1 MAHHGSLTGACA
13 PDVTSATPMRSRS
26 LAAVVLSIAIHV
38 PPAFSQSAS
47 APQESRP
54 LRDLQAVACARGPIT
69 FEGGDGSSKEKAVV
83 VKGAPTGLLG
93 IRAEYDWLKQN
104 YPGYKRKSQA
114 LLPSGAKSYD
124 VLAIEMPDGKELSI
138 YFDVSDIWKGPAPP
152 EWTLT
157 SVATSPAKR
166 KFVDLKTIRPSGNY
180 LHACTMYD
188 VDQEQSTSAGNAFRS
203 AKQLEEFDCA
213 RGQGRVVGVAYS
225 SGNMG
230 GGAVVES
237 GWNLPTSLGVL
248 RPKSINEG
256 TAQVVCNLGAYLEQ
270 PNAWED
276 FAEAEGMSLFVDR
289 SALNR
294 VGSIVRMRV
303 MFDFTKPQ
311 LRAKEV
317 LPVRSQVMVFEYDC
331 DKKLRRPISQV
342 EYSGQRGKG
351 QVTQILSASD
361 AAFSSTSGE
370 DEFVE
375 AVCAVDKSTLK
386 TGAAAWTIVGGLAL
400 VSAVTLFYFRRSQ
413 S

>member
-1 MAHHGSLTGACA
+1 
-13 PDVTSATPMRSRS
+13 MRLRP
-26 LAAVVLSIAIHV
+26 LAAVVLSIAVHL

-47 APQESRP
+47 APQASRP
-54 LRDLQAVACARGPIT
+54 LPSLPAVACARGPIT

-138 YFDVSDIWKGPAPP
+138 YFDVSDIWKDPAPP

-188 VDQEQSTSAGNAFRS
+188 ADQEESTPGGIAFRS

-213 RGQGRVVGVAYS
+213 RGQGRLVGVAYS

-237 GWNLPTSLGVL
+237 GWNMPTSLGLL
-248 RPKSINEG
+248 RPTSMNEA
-256 TAQVVCNLGAYLEQ
+256 TAQVVCNLDGYLAQ
-270 PNAWED
+270 PKTWEE
-276 FAEAEGMSLFVDR
+276 FGEAEGMSLFIDR
-289 SALNR
+289 SAFRRIGSVAR
-294 VGSIVRMRV
+294 VRV
-303 MFDFTKPQ
+303 MFDFTRP
-311 LRAKEV
+311 RSHAND
-317 LPVRSQVMVFEYDC
+317 PPIRSQVLVSEYDC
-331 DKKLRRPISQV
+331 EKKLRRPISMV
-342 EYSGQRGKG
+342 NYSGQRGTG
-351 QVTQILSASD
+351 QVTEILSASD
-361 AAFSSTSGE
+361 APFTASSDQ

-375 AVCAVDKSTLK
+375 GVCDVGDSPLK
-386 TGAAAWTIVGGLAL
+386 TGAAAWTIVGGFAL
-400 VSAVTLFYFRRSQ
+400 VSAVLTLFFFRRSQ
-413 S
+413 G

>member
-1 MAHHGSLTGACA
+1 
-13 PDVTSATPMRSRS
+13 
-26 LAAVVLSIAIHV
+26 VVLSIAIHV

-47 APQESRP
+47 APQASRP
-54 LRDLQAVACARGPIT
+54 LPSLPAVACARGPIT

-114 LLPSGAKSYD
+114 LLPGAKSYD
-124 VLAIEMPDGKELSI
+124 VLEIEMPDGKELSI

-157 SVATSPAKR
+157 SVATAPAKR

-188 VDQEQSTSAGNAFRS
+188 VDQEESTSAGNAFRS

-213 RGQGRVVGVAYS
+213 RGQGRLVGVAYS
-225 SGNMG
+225 TGNMG

-248 RPKSINEG
+248 RPTSMNEA
-256 TAQVVCNLGAYLEQ
+256 TAQVVCNLDAYLAHPSE
-270 PNAWED
+270 WEE
-276 FAEAEGMSLFVDR
+276 FGEAEGMSLFMDR
-289 SALNR
+289 SAFSR
-294 VGSIVRMRV
+294 VGSIARTRI

-311 LRAKEV
+311 LRAEG
-317 LPVRSQVMVFEYDC
+317 LPIRSQVIVFEYDC

-361 AAFSSTSGE
+361 APFTATSGE
-370 DEFVE
+370 HEFVE
-375 AVCAVDKSTLK
+375 AVCAVGKSPLK

-400 VSAVTLFYFRRSQ
+400 VSAVTLFYFRRPQ
-413 S
+413 G